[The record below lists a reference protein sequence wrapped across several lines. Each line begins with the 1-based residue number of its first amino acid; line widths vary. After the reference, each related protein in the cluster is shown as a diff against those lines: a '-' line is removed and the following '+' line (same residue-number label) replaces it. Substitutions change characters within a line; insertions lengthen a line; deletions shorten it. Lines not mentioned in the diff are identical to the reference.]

1 MKIVVLVSND
11 LSFDQRVQKTCRVL
25 ESKGHTVHLLGRELP
40 NSVEYTGPGT
50 CTRFKLKHN
59 TGVRF
64 YASLMRSIYKWLKSN
79 DYDCIWSNDLDTLLP
94 ALMAGGRKGVPIVYD
109 SHEYFT
115 EAAGLTNAPLK
126 RRIWLAVEK
135 MTIPYI
141 GRMITV
147 NSSIA
152 KKYSDK
158 YGVKVDVVR
167 NMPELSA
174 EVPQM
179 GSREEFE
186 KYGVPTDLPIL
197 LMQGAFMDRDR
208 GAAEAVS
215 AIEKMQGV
223 RLVLVGAGI
232 EWEEASERVN
242 EPSLRDK
249 LYCIP
254 RLPYLELK
262 KLTASADV
270 GLSLDKALH
279 ENYTLSLPNKLFDFI
294 HAGLPIVASPMVE
307 VKRIVEE
314 NGVGVVTTEVS
325 DEAIAKAVEKV
336 LETPRKQWFEA
347 CMVARENL
355 HWGTD
360 SHLILEN
367 LESAKS
373 QSWVRT

>member
-1 MKIVVLVSND
+1 MKIAVLVSND

-25 ESKGHTVHLLGRELP
+25 ESAGHTVHLLGRELA
-40 NSVEYTGPGT
+40 NSVPYEGPGT
-50 CTRFKLKHN
+50 YTRFKL
-59 TGVRF
+59 RF
-64 YASLMRSIYKWLKSN
+64 NSGILFYVSLQIALYKWLSRN

-94 ALMAGGRKGVPIVYD
+94 AVLVGGKMGKPVVYD

-135 MTIPYI
+135 MTIPYL

-152 KKYSDK
+152 GKFSER
-158 YGVKVDVVR
+158 YGVDVDVVR
-167 NMPELSA
+167 NMPELSSDI
-174 EVPQM
+174 PKM
-179 GSREEFE
+179 GDRSEFE
-186 KYGVPTDLPIL
+186 QYGVPTDKPIM

-215 AIEKMQGV
+215 AVENMYGV
-223 RLVLVGAGI
+223 TLVLVGAGV
-232 EWEEASERVN
+232 EWDEANARVDDVA
-242 EPSLRDK
+242 LKGK

-254 RLPYLELK
+254 RLPYLKLK
-262 KLTASADV
+262 KLAASADV

-307 VKRIVEE
+307 VKRIVEA
-314 NGVGVVTTEVS
+314 NNVGVVITEVS
-325 DEAIAKAVEKV
+325 DEAIAQAVYEV
-336 LETPRKQWFEA
+336 LETPRNTWFES
-347 CMVARENL
+347 CMKARQNL

-367 LESAKS
+367 IESAKK
-373 QSWVRT
+373 QSWVRV

>member
-1 MKIVVLVSND
+1 MKIAVLVSND

-25 ESKGHTVHLLGRELP
+25 ESAGHTVHLLGRELP
-40 NSVEYTGPGT
+40 NSVPYEGPGT
-50 CTRFKLKHN
+50 STRFKLKFN
-59 TGVRF
+59 SGVLF
-64 YASLMRSIYKWLKSN
+64 YAELQMAIYRWLKKN
-79 DYDCIWSNDLDTLLP
+79 EFDCIWANDLDTLLP
-94 ALMAGGRKGVPIVYD
+94 AVLAGGRKGVPVVYD

-115 EAAGLTNAPLK
+115 EAAGLTQAPIK
-126 RRIWLAVEK
+126 RRIWLVVEK
-135 MTIPYI
+135 MTIPYL

-147 NSSIA
+147 NSSIGE
-152 KKYSDK
+152 KYSNR
-158 YGVKVDVVR
+158 YGLKVDVVR

-174 EVPQM
+174 DIPQM
-179 GSREEFE
+179 GSRSEFE
-186 KYGVPTDLPIL
+186 AYGIPTDLPIM

-208 GAAEAVS
+208 GAAEAVN
-215 AIEKMQGV
+215 AVEQMEGV

-232 EWEEASERVN
+232 EWEEASQRTE
-242 EPSLRDK
+242 EPSLKGK

-279 ENYTLSLPNKLFDFI
+279 ENYILSLPNKLFDFI

-307 VKRIVEE
+307 VKKIVED
-314 NGVGVVTTEVS
+314 NNIGVVTTEVS
-325 DEAIAKAVEKV
+325 HQAIAIAVQKV
-336 LETPRKQWFEA
+336 LETPRENWFEA
-347 CMVARENL
+347 CMKARKNL

-373 QSWVRT
+373 QKWVRN

>member
-1 MKIVVLVSND
+1 MNIAVLVSND

-25 ESKGHTVHLLGRELP
+25 ESAGHTVHLLGRELP
-40 NSVEYTGPGT
+40 NSVAYEGPGT
-50 CTRFKLKHN
+50 CTRFKLRFKS
-59 TGVRF
+59 GVLF
-64 YASLMRSIYKWLKSN
+64 YASLQIALYKWLSRN
-79 DYDCIWSNDLDTLLP
+79 EYDLIWSNDLDTLLP
-94 ALMAGGRKGVPIVYD
+94 AVLVGGKKGLPVVYD

-126 RRIWLAVEK
+126 RRVWLAVEK
-135 MTIPYI
+135 MTIPYL

-152 KKYSDK
+152 SKFSEK
-158 YGVKVDVVR
+158 YGVQVDVVR
-167 NMPELSA
+167 NMPELS
-174 EVPQM
+174 EEFPQM
-179 GSREEFE
+179 GDRSAFEE
-186 KYGVPTDLPIL
+186 YGVPTDKPIM

-215 AIEKMQGV
+215 AVKHMEGV
-223 RLVLVGAGI
+223 TLVLVGAGI
-232 EWEEASERVN
+232 EWDEANERVE
-242 EPSLRDK
+242 EPGLKGK

-254 RLPYLELK
+254 RLPYLKLK

-294 HAGLPIVASPMVE
+294 HAGLPIIASPMVE

-314 NGVGVVTTEVS
+314 CGVGVVTAEVS
-325 DEAIAKAVEKV
+325 DEAIAEAVYKA
-336 LETPRKQWFEA
+336 LETPRETWFKSCMEA
-347 CMVARENL
+347 RKKL

-360 SHLILEN
+360 SHFILEN
-367 LESAKS
+367 LESAK
-373 QSWVRT
+373 QQQWVKK